1 MLLSS
6 SLHFSMLILHSGSCR
21 QSQSQLYHAKSKV
34 YLFPTVHSLT
44 HVDCI
49 TVVRWKLLRHCT
61 LCLRSV
67 STDLRIKGNV
77 CRLKQCL
84 TESGLSIGHYICG
97 KSALISE
104 AWHEKQEIIKKKKNL
119 LEIVSNCPVG
129 CLSEGRHVFLACFF
143 FLDQYL

>member
-6 SLHFSMLILHSGSCR
+6 SLHFSMLILHSGSWR
-21 QSQSQLYHAKSKV
+21 QSQSQLYHAKSTV
-34 YLFPTVHSLT
+34 YLLTVHSLT

-97 KSALISE
+97 MSSE
-104 AWHEKQEIIKKKKNL
+104 AWHEKQEIIIKNKIKNL